1 MFILQMK
8 NLTFCHTLLTIT
20 NHGKIFLQHVKYN
33 YILACYY
40 IYITTFNFYKI
51 KSCNI
56 DNFTNSSQP
65 NYLLYSDTTGYW
77 VLLKLKSQPSL
88 YYSDDML
95 GLFAFLSGYK
105 FSYIPTHYNSNSNS
119 NSNAIGPCYP
129 ILDVMTKNLPLNI
142 TIKNLQTSL
151 APRQSIFTYNT
162 IVSSLRVY
170 LRNQTDTN
178 MNIIMTSCKTLKYN
192 LNLTDTDIT
201 NLTYIRCNWDTSINS
216 NFTIDNFNN
225 AYTLVNKYI
234 ASRDIA
240 NYITTIHS
248 FYKNCNL

>member
-1 MFILQMK
+1 
-8 NLTFCHTLLTIT
+8 
-20 NHGKIFLQHVKYN
+20 
-33 YILACYY
+33 
-40 IYITTFNFYKI
+40 
-51 KSCNI
+51 
-56 DNFTNSSQP
+56 
-65 NYLLYSDTTGYW
+65 
-77 VLLKLKSQPSL
+77 
-88 YYSDDML
+88 ML